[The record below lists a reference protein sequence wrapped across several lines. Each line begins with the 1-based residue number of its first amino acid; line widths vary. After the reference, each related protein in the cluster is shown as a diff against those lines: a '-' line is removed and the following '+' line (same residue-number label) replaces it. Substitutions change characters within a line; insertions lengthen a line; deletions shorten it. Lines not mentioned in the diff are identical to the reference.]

1 MSGSLLVSGNPQHF
15 KAIGEG
21 GQPVYAM
28 AFQLREAIRLK
39 AGASTANCLAI
50 PQSNQHGSMVDWY
63 APVEGDVVPWSAA
76 SSQER
81 EHALA
86 RLDAAHRTLQSAI
99 EKMRLT
105 EAKDGQAERE
115 KNTVL
120 PLMSKVFYFP
130 DTNFIYLVNGE
141 PVIAFWGFHTQGTG
155 LPADPFLSLRPVS
168 AAPIASTVPALTE
181 PARRSWWWWLL
192 MLLLLLLLL
201 FFLWRSCA
209 PVTPVLPP
217 SSLSSPALP
226 TQTVNPPLL
235 PSQTAVPVDSTV
247 RPVPDGWI
255 DRGVSTVRRW
265 WSGSDP
271 VSGVSIPRAG
281 TDLAS
286 RSEIP
291 EPATTESNSPVPGS
305 DVAAN
310 SQAPEVS
317 APVTQSPTAESSA
330 AEPPSAPVVPPL
342 TPPQTS
348 SQDSPQ
354 ASPQAPPQPPGT
366 PADLAAAQPGP
377 GSSPVGQPPGLP
389 MTIPQQAI
397 NSGDTRFLDG
407 KWSAGTGIQDAKTGK
422 PLRIEYDFSQGKG
435 QGKVTI
441 RRGDGSQCVG
451 AVSAQMQGNSLQIN
465 DRGVATCSDG
475 GSISLPK
482 VTCNPQQNGQANCQG
497 RYENGATFPVS
508 MRHAP
513 K

>member
-1 MSGSLLVSGNPQHF
+1 MAGSLLVSGNPQHY

-21 GQPVYAM
+21 GQPVYAV

-86 RLDAAHRTLQSAI
+86 RLDAAHRTLESAI
-99 EKMRLT
+99 QKM
-105 EAKDGQAERE
+105 EPPESIEGQAKRE
-115 KNTVL
+115 INTVL
-120 PLMSKVFYFP
+120 PLMRKVFYFP
-130 DTNFIYLVNGE
+130 DNQFIYLVNGE
-141 PVIAFWGFHTQGTG
+141 PVIAFWGFHTQGAG
-155 LPADPFLSLRPVS
+155 LPADPFISLRPVATAT
-168 AAPIASTVPALTE
+168 AAPTVAEVSE

-192 MLLLLLLLL
+192 LLLLLLLLL

-209 PVTPVLPP
+209 PVTPLP
-217 SSLSSPALP
+217 SSSVPALP
-226 TQTVNPPLL
+226 THTVNPPLQ
-235 PSQTAVPVDSTV
+235 PGQPAVPVDSAV
-247 RPVPDGWI
+247 RPVPDGLI
-255 DRGVSTVRRW
+255 DRGVSTLRRW

-271 VSGVSIPRAG
+271 SVGVNVPAAGADLTSRNEASGSSTA
-281 TDLAS
+281 DL
-286 RSEIP
+286 
-291 EPATTESNSPVPGS
+291 NSPVTGG
-305 DVAAN
+305 DVATN
-310 SQAPEVS
+310 SQAPDAG
-317 APVTQSPTAESSA
+317 APDAQSPTAESST
-330 AEPPSAPVVPPL
+330 AEPPAAPIGTPL
-342 TPPQTS
+342 TPPQST
-348 SQDSPQ
+348 QQVTP
-354 ASPQAPPQPPGT
+354 PPPVAPPDLAATQPGSGNTPAAQPPG
-366 PADLAAAQPGP
+366 
-377 GSSPVGQPPGLP
+377 PP
-389 MTIPQQAI
+389 MMIPQQAI
-397 NSGDTRFLDG
+397 NGGDTRFLDG

-441 RRGDGSQCVG
+441 RRADGSQCVG

-475 GSISLPK
+475 GSIALPK
-482 VTCNPQQNGQANCQG
+482 VTCTPQPNGQANCQG

>member
-1 MSGSLLVSGNPQHF
+1 MAGSLLVSGNPQHF

-21 GQPVYAM
+21 GQPVYAV

-86 RLDAAHRTLQSAI
+86 RLDVAHRTLESAI
-99 EKMRLT
+99 EKMRLA
-105 EAKDGQAERE
+105 ESRDGQAERE

-130 DTNFIYLVNGE
+130 DTQFIYLVNGE
-141 PVIAFWGFHTQGTG
+141 PVIAFWGFHAQGTG
-155 LPADPFLSLRPVS
+155 LPADPFVSLRPVP
-168 AAPIASTVPALTE
+168 AAIEAPPVAALNE
-181 PARRSWWWWLL
+181 PVRRSWWWLL
-192 MLLLLLLLL
+192 LLLLLLLLL

-209 PVTPVLPP
+209 PVTPLP
-217 SSLSSPALP
+217 SSSSSLAALP

-235 PSQTAVPVDSTV
+235 PGQPAVPVDSSV
-247 RPVPDGWI
+247 RSVPDGWI

-271 VSGVSIPRAG
+271 GVG
-281 TDLAS
+281 
-286 RSEIP
+286 
-291 EPATTESNSPVPGS
+291 
-305 DVAAN
+305 
-310 SQAPEVS
+310 VS
-317 APVTQSPTAESSA
+317 APVTGADLASRNETPVAATPDVAAPVSQSPTPESSA
-330 AEPPSAPVVPPL
+330 AEPPSVPIVPPL
-342 TPPQTS
+342 TPPQTP
-348 SQDSPQ
+348 SQDAPQ
-354 ASPQAPPQPPGT
+354 ASTQSTPQSPPQVTQPPSVT
-366 PADLAAAQPGP
+366 PPDLAATQPNSGNT
-377 GSSPVGQPPGLP
+377 PVAQPPGLP

-397 NSGDTRFLDG
+397 NAGDTRFLDG

-435 QGKVTI
+435 QGKVII
-441 RRGDGSQCVG
+441 RRADGSQCVG
-451 AVSAQMQGNSLQIN
+451 AVSAQMQGNLLQIN

-475 GSISLPK
+475 GSITLPK
-482 VTCNPQQNGQANCQG
+482 VICTPQPDGQANCQG

>member
-1 MSGSLLVSGNPQHF
+1 MAGSLLVSGNPQHF

-21 GQPVYAM
+21 GQPVYAV

-81 EHALA
+81 VYALA
-86 RLDAAHRTLQSAI
+86 RLDAAHRTLESAI
-99 EKMRLT
+99 QKMQPAESL
-105 EAKDGQAERE
+105 KGQAKRE
-115 KNTVL
+115 INTVL
-120 PLMSKVFYFP
+120 PLMRKVFYFP
-130 DTNFIYLVNGE
+130 DNQFIYLVNGE
-141 PVIAFWGFHTQGTG
+141 PVIAFWGFHTQGAG
-155 LPADPFLSLRPVS
+155 LPADPFVSLRPVATAT
-168 AAPIASTVPALTE
+168 AAQTVAEVNE

-192 MLLLLLLLL
+192 LLLLLLLLL

-209 PVTPVLPP
+209 PVTPLP
-217 SSLSSPALP
+217 SSSSSLPALP
-226 TQTVNPPLL
+226 TQTVNPSLL
-235 PSQTAVPVDSTV
+235 PGQPAVPVDSAL
-247 RPVPDGWI
+247 RPVPDSWI

-265 WSGSDP
+265 WSGTDP
-271 VSGVSIPRAG
+271 SVGGSVPVTGADLTSRNEASGSAPA
-281 TDLAS
+281 DL
-286 RSEIP
+286 
-291 EPATTESNSPVPGS
+291 NSPVPGG

-310 SQAPEVS
+310 SQAPDAG
-317 APVTQSPTAESSA
+317 APVAQSPTAESST
-330 AEPPSAPVVPPL
+330 AEPPSAPDVPPVAPQ
-342 TPPQTS
+342 TPPQATPTS
-348 SQDSPQ
+348 PSTT
-354 ASPQAPPQPPGT
+354 PP
-366 PADLAAAQPGP
+366 DLANTQPGS
-377 GSSPVGQPPGLP
+377 GNTPVSQPPGLP

-397 NSGDTRFLDG
+397 NGGDTRFLDG

-441 RRGDGSQCVG
+441 RRADGSQCVG
-451 AVSAQMQGNSLQIN
+451 AVSAQMQGNNLQIN

-475 GSISLPK
+475 GSIALPK
-482 VTCNPQQNGQANCQG
+482 VTCTPQPNGQANCQG